1 MIDPMHE
8 YVMQGV
14 VVAFRV
20 VDGCLRR
27 GDVIRLMN
35 TKKEY
40 QVDEVGVRTPAPV
53 PVPPKVSCAFLICST
68 LFQIFLD
75 SFSTLSQNCFNSF
88 STLCGSSCMAM
99 LAPPHTLCL
108 LATLS

>member
-1 MIDPMHE
+1 MFNTDMADAQCSYNALDAHQKE
-8 YVMQGV
+8 FKVQGVMQGV

-35 TKKEY
+35 TAKEY

-53 PVPPKVSCAFLICST
+53 PVSNLFLVKQPVCRCCNGT
-68 LFQIFLD
+68 KLG
-75 SFSTLSQNCFNSF
+75 FSLE
-88 STLCGSSCMAM
+88 
-99 LAPPHTLCL
+99 HVV
-108 LATLS
+108 

>member
-1 MIDPMHE
+1 MSPKDRKCKLIDQIHE

-53 PVPPKVSCAFLICST
+53 PVGAQLSCALSTCST
-68 LFQIFLD
+68 LSD
-75 SFSTLSQNCFNSF
+75 C
-88 STLCGSSCMAM
+88 SCIAM
-99 LAPPHTLCL
+99 LRFLTHFGGL
-108 LATLS
+108 LL